1 MLTHGITGKGSPM
14 SGEGIPWANLLAV
27 SKNKREL
34 GKPFSAVE
42 FLLTP
47 KKSSKPIRIYI
58 FFWAGN
64 IEEGTIISSRRM
76 EPCNGCRRSFMGYH
90 WFRIRLCQRKEILPL
105 LLSTVHWHGFL
116 ISGDPQ
122 AFTPACKCTLFPH
135 RKHEFKYLCVWLSLP
150 VPTLISCELLR
161 AELFKKGK

>member
-1 MLTHGITGKGSPM
+1 M
-14 SGEGIPWANLLAV
+14 
-27 SKNKREL
+27 
-34 GKPFSAVE
+34 
-42 FLLTP
+42 
-47 KKSSKPIRIYI
+47 SKPPCCFQKQERAGKAFFCCRISAYTKKI
-58 FFWAGN
+58 EQTDKNLYFFL
-64 IEEGTIISSRRM
+64 SRQHRGRYNYLKQAYGALQWM
-76 EPCNGCRRSFMGYH
+76 QKELHGYH